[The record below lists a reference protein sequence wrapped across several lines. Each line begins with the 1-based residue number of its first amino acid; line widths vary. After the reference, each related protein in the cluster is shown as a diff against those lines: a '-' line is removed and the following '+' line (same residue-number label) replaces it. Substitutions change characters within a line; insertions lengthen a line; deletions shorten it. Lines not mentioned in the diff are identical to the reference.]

1 MLSPTVGD
9 VYLAL
14 DGTRLPIVFPLT
26 TPDPA
31 RIPCKGRKVTNS
43 SGLCTDAVDWGG
55 IAAAAAAS
63 EETERRQQRNYR
75 LLHTCSRGSYFWPGM
90 VPPLKSHILLGTLV
104 KTPRIQEEPK
114 QS

>member
-14 DGTRLPIVFPLT
+14 DATRLPIVFPLT

-31 RIPCKGRKVTNS
+31 RIPCKGRKVTPRGS
-43 SGLCTDAVDWGG
+43 ALTGGCTVDWGG

-104 KTPRIQEEPK
+104 KTP
-114 QS
+114 